1 MPPQREAVWCS
12 RIGFAVVHESDSA
25 ARSMA
30 TIIILKERAV
40 VHESD
45 SAARLMATI
54 IILKEREHVLSAHL

>member
-1 MPPQREAVWCS
+1 
-12 RIGFAVVHESDSA
+12 
-25 ARSMA
+25 MA

-45 SAARLMATI
+45 SAARLVATI

>member
-1 MPPQREAVWCS
+1 M
-12 RIGFAVVHESDSA
+12 HESDSA

-45 SAARLMATI
+45 SAARLVATI